1 MRHLAYITV
10 ILAILFGGVSCT
22 QAQVEDPGEII
33 EEEDPQ
39 APEEN
44 KLQLSTKSSE
54 LVKIAN
60 TFAYDFID
68 RINASEEGS
77 YVVSPLSM
85 QFLLGMIL
93 NGAKGDTADEICK
106 VLGYDAGDMDDV
118 NEFCLSMLQQLPGLD
133 KDTKL
138 AIANAVVVNQR
149 FPLKDSYKTAVGK
162 FYEAEVS
169 NLDFTDNAG
178 TTQKINKWCSDHTEG
193 LIPKVL
199 DEVDP
204 DMFSYLMN
212 ALYFKSA
219 WKTPFKAENT
229 APGNFTKADG
239 KVVSVPMMKMNED
252 LYHIQN
258 DVFQGVCLP
267 YGNGTYMMNLFLPGE
282 GKNLS
287 DVTAALKKVGVKDL
301 PFIRAKVDLMLPKF
315 ETKSEINL
323 NNTLKAMGMP
333 TAFTD
338 NADFKGMSDD
348 LSLCLSFVKQFARII
363 VNEEGSEA
371 AAISIGG
378 VMFTSAPRPV
388 TFHADQPFLYIIA
401 ETSTGAV
408 LFAGRY
414 DGES

>member
-1 MRHLAYITV
+1 MRHLAYV
-10 ILAILFGGVSCT
+10 FASLAIVVGCVSCSE
-22 QAQVEDPGEII
+22 APVDGFEELI

-39 APEEN
+39 TPEVN

-60 TFAYDFID
+60 TFSYDFID
-68 RINASEEGS
+68 RINSGVEGS

-106 VLGYDAGDMDDV
+106 VLGYGAGEIDDV
-118 NEFCLSMLQQLPGLD
+118 NEFCLSMLQQFPGLD

-149 FPLKDSYKTAVGK
+149 FRLKDSYKTAVGK

-169 NLDFTDNAG
+169 NMDFTDNAG

-219 WKTPFKAENT
+219 WQTPFKAENT
-229 APGNFTKADG
+229 ASGKFTKSDG
-239 KVVSVPMMKMNED
+239 KTVSIPMMKMNEE
-252 LYHIQN
+252 LYHYQN
-258 DVFQGVCLP
+258 DVFQCVCLP
-267 YGNGTYMMNLFLPGE
+267 YGNGTYKMNLLLPME
-282 GKNLS
+282 GKTLS
-287 DVTAALKKVGVKDL
+287 DVTAALKNVGVKDL
-301 PFIRAKVDLMLPKF
+301 PYIRAKVDLMLPKF
-315 ETKSEINL
+315 ETKFEINL
-323 NNTLKAMGMP
+323 NGILKAMGMP

-338 NADFKGMSDD
+338 KADFKGMSDD

-378 VMFTSAPRPV
+378 VMLTSAPRPV
-388 TFHADQPFLYIIA
+388 TFHADKPFLYLIS
-401 ETSTGAV
+401 ETTTGAV

-414 DGES
+414 SGE

>member
-1 MRHLAYITV
+1 MRLLAYIFAS
-10 ILAILFGGVSCT
+10 LAIVLGCISCSE
-22 QAQVEDPGEII
+22 ALVDDYEELI

-39 APEEN
+39 TPEGN
-44 KLQLSTKSSE
+44 KLQLSTKSAE
-54 LVKIAN
+54 LVKTAN
-60 TFAYDFID
+60 TFAYDFFD
-68 RINASEEGS
+68 RINAEVEGS

-93 NGAKGDTADEICK
+93 NGTKGDTADEICK
-106 VLGYDAGDMDDV
+106 VLGYGAGEIDDV

-149 FPLKDSYKTAVGK
+149 LLLKDSYKTTVGK

-169 NLDFTDNAG
+169 NMDFADNAG

-219 WKTPFKAENT
+219 WQTPFKAENT
-229 APGNFTKADG
+229 APGTFTKADG
-239 KVVSVPMMKMNED
+239 KTVSVPMMKMNEQ
-252 LYHIQN
+252 LNHAQN
-258 DVFQGVCLP
+258 DVFHCVCLP
-267 YGNGTYMMNLFLPGE
+267 YGNGSYMMNLFLPAE
-282 GKNLS
+282 GKTLS
-287 DVTAALKKVGVKDL
+287 DVTVALKKVGVKDL
-301 PFIRAKVDLMLPKF
+301 AYSQAKVDLMLPKF
-315 ETKSEINL
+315 ETKFEINL

-338 NADFKGMSDD
+338 KADFRGMSDD
-348 LSLCLSFVKQFARII
+348 RSLCLSFVKQFARII

-378 VMFTSAPRPV
+378 VMLTSVPRQV
-388 TFHADQPFLYIIA
+388 TFHADQPFLYVIA

-414 DGES
+414 SGE